1 MTCYV
6 RVRIELLVLQER
18 NRLHGTP
25 STLSLN
31 ADRTQILPI
40 TDRLNNS
47 KGPLWFQ
54 ATVQF
59 LELKTGQPEFSNGTR
74 GFGKGATHH
83 ANVNEPRTAPGS
95 PTDGRLC

>member
-1 MTCYV
+1 M
-6 RVRIELLVLQER
+6 
-18 NRLHGTP
+18 HGTP

-59 LELKTGQPEFSNGTR
+59 LEFKTKANANFQKGPEASER
-74 GFGKGATHH
+74 APIYH
-83 ANVNEPRTAPGS
+83 ANVNEQRTAPGS